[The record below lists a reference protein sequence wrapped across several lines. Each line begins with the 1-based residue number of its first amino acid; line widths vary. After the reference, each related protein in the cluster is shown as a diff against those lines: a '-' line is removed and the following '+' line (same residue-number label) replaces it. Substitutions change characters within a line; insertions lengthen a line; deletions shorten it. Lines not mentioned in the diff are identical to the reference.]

1 MQQYVH
7 HATTGAG
14 DSRDRAGEAAS
25 QRDRNA
31 AGAIPASD
39 DRSERFPPRSAA
51 GHTAPPA
58 AHHAERPVEHPVDH
72 NGEHHE
78 RDPAG
83 LHAEARYEAH
93 AVEYREI
100 VEALET
106 AMERVSGR
114 WMASIL
120 FLLSRGVRRPT
131 QLRAALAT
139 GVTDQVLHKQLR
151 RLIAQGLVVRRDLT
165 GGGQRHVEYLLT
177 EAGEDLRAT
186 IDEFTRY
193 SVTCHRRETARAT
206 GRSGPRGTVRD
217 RLAPRAAATVADVIF
232 LRASN
237 G

>member
-7 HATTGAG
+7 HATLAAGA
-14 DSRDRAGEAAS
+14 SRDRAGRAVAENG
-25 QRDRNA
+25 DA
-31 AGAIPASD
+31 AGAVQVSD
-39 DRSERFPPRSAA
+39 DGPERRSSQGGAN
-51 GHTAPPA
+51 HTAPLVGHPA
-58 AHHAERPVEHPVDH
+58 EHLAGH
-72 NGEHHE
+72 LAGH
-78 RDPAG
+78 PAG
-83 LHAEARYEAH
+83 LHADARYEAH
-93 AVEYREI
+93 AVEYQEI

-165 GGGQRHVEYLLT
+165 GGGQRHVEYMLT

-193 SVTCHRRETARAT
+193 SVTCHRREAARAT
-206 GRSGPRGTVRD
+206 GCSAPRGTVRD
-217 RLAPRAAATVADVIF
+217 RLAPRAAATVADVVF

>member
-1 MQQYVH
+1 MQQYGH
-7 HATTGAG
+7 HATLAAGA
-14 DSRDRAGEAAS
+14 SRDRAGGAVT
-25 QRDRNA
+25 RNDDV
-31 AGAIPASD
+31 AGAIQVSD
-39 DRSERFPPRSAA
+39 DGPERRPSQGGAN
-51 GHTAPPA
+51 HTAPLVG
-58 AHHAERPVEHPVDH
+58 R
-72 NGEHHE
+72 
-78 RDPAG
+78 PAG
-83 LHAEARYEAH
+83 NPAEHLAGHLAGHPAGRHAEARYEAH
-93 AVEYREI
+93 AVEYQEI

-165 GGGQRHVEYLLT
+165 GGGQRHVEYMLT
-177 EAGEDLRAT
+177 ETGEDLRAT

-193 SVTCHRRETARAT
+193 SVTCHRREAARAT

-217 RLAPRAAATVADVIF
+217 RLAPRAAATVADVVF